1 MRFGINGTYGTHTK
15 TTSFGMQMANRAD
28 RRKGNVANTEAFRAA
43 FVQSELVMRQ
53 ALSIRIQKVIDK
65 TDNADVVSGLQIAQ
79 KIVTGEVE

>member
-1 MRFGINGTYGTHTK
+1 MTGMYGTLTK
-15 TTSFGMQMANRAD
+15 TTLIGMQMTNRAE

-43 FVQSELVMRQ
+43 FVQAELVMRQ
-53 ALSIRIQKVIDK
+53 ALSIKIQKEIDK

>member
-1 MRFGINGTYGTHTK
+1 MTGTRGIPTK
-15 TTSFGMQMANRAD
+15 IILIGVRMTNRAE

-43 FVQSELVMRQ
+43 FVQAEIVMRQ
-53 ALSIRIQKVIDK
+53 ALSIKIQKQIDK

>member
-1 MRFGINGTYGTHTK
+1 MIGTYGTHTK
-15 TTSFGMQMANRAD
+15 TTLFFGMKMANRAD
-28 RRKGNVANTEAFRAA
+28 RRKGNVANTEAFRVA

-65 TDNADVVSGLQIAQ
+65 TDNADVISGLQIAQ

>member
-1 MRFGINGTYGTHTK
+1 MIGV
-15 TTSFGMQMANRAD
+15 QMTNRAE

-43 FVQSELVMRQ
+43 FVQAELVMRQ
-53 ALSIRIQKVIDK
+53 ALSIKIQKQIDK

>member
-1 MRFGINGTYGTHTK
+1 MHGKTAASAGTAGA
-15 TTSFGMQMANRAD
+15 MANRAD

-53 ALSIRIQKVIDK
+53 ALSIRIQKIIDK
-65 TDNADVVSGLQIAQ
+65 TDNADVISGLQIAQ